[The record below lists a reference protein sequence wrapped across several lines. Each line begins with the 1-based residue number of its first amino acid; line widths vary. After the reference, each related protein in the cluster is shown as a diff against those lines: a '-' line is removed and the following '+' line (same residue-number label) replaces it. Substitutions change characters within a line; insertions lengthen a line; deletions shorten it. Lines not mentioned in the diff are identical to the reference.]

1 VTPLVDPCRDR
12 GRKTKASSV
21 EKHDLWS
28 GGAEPSSHRRSIESI
43 QTALLWLTALSGAFV
58 FIEPGPYE
66 VASCLT
72 MFVFAI
78 TGLSLRASIIPLV
91 LMLILCNF
99 GFSISVALIVG
110 DHRAETWVLISW
122 YLAATAIFYAA
133 VVVSDTARRLELIVQ
148 GNMLAAIVAS
158 LAGIIGFFHLIPGL
172 SDLFLRY
179 DRVRGT
185 FNDPNVLGAFLV
197 FPALIALQRAILGR
211 FAVTFRN
218 ASALIL
224 FMVALLLTFSRAA
237 WGQFVASA
245 ALMMTLI
252 FITSR
257 SKRQRMRIVALA
269 LGGVVAVTTLVVSLL
284 SVEQVGQLFWERASL
299 EQSYDV
305 GPLGRFGR
313 QALGFLMVL
322 DHPLGIGPLQFTQF
336 ISEDP
341 HNAYLDSFLAGG
353 WLSGICYAAT
363 MVVTLIVGLQFV
375 FVATPWQQTYTAVYA
390 AFFGVF
396 VESAIIDSNHWR
408 HYFLLLGLAWGL
420 MTASRSYLAR
430 PNRSGVP
437 DPLAAG
443 PLSKGQEVPP
453 VHPAASKSASWLL
466 LSIGSRGMREQAR
479 KRRGGEC

>member
-1 VTPLVDPCRDR
+1 VTAWADTSRYR
-12 GRKTKASSV
+12 GHETKASSV
-21 EKHDLWS
+21 GKHDLWS
-28 GGAEPSSHRRSIESI
+28 GGARPSSHRCSIESI
-43 QTALLWLTALSGAFV
+43 RTALLWLTALSGAFV
-58 FIEPGPYE
+58 FMEPGPYE

-72 MFVFAI
+72 MFVFAM
-78 TGLSLRASIIPLV
+78 TGLSLRASIMPLV
-91 LMLILCNF
+91 LMLVLCNF
-99 GFSISVALIVG
+99 GFSISVALILG
-110 DHRAETWVLISW
+110 DHLAETWVLISW
-122 YLAATAIFYAA
+122 YLSATAIFYAA

-148 GNMLAAIVAS
+148 GNMLAAVVAS

-197 FPALIALQRAILGR
+197 FPALIALQRALLGR
-211 FAVTFRN
+211 FAVSIRS
-218 ASALIL
+218 ASTLIL

-245 ALMMTLI
+245 ALMTTLI

-257 SKRQRMRIVALA
+257 SKRQRMRIVAFA
-269 LGGVVAVTTLVVSLL
+269 LGSVVAVATLIVFLL

-336 ISEDP
+336 FSEDP

-353 WLSGICYAAT
+353 WLSGVCYAAA
-363 MVVTLIVGLQFV
+363 MVATLVVGLQFV

-420 MTASRSYLAR
+420 MTASRSYLPSRA
-430 PNRSGVP
+430 GVS
-437 DPLAAG
+437 DPLAGG
-443 PLSKGQEVPP
+443 PLSKGHEIPP
-453 VHPAASKSASWLL
+453 VHSAASKN
-466 LSIGSRGMREQAR
+466 AR
-479 KRRGGEC
+479 